1 MTSFYKAMKA
11 TYRYVVPKK
20 VRIFLYKILP
30 PSLRKL
36 RHKTISLLE
45 KTASH
50 DDIYDYEYYTDTVD
64 RFMIVSCGHI
74 ADSIFSTFS
83 PRSAVDLGCGTGLL
97 LVALSEKGVECRGF
111 EYSKAGIKICRDRGL
126 SVERLNLEEDSL
138 PADVKADVAIST
150 EVAEHLPE
158 ACSDR
163 FVGMLCSVADTIILT
178 ASEPTGTGT
187 DHVNEQP
194 KSYWIEKFSRHRF
207 IYDDDLT
214 LKWREDWT
222 TKGVASCYTVNLML
236 FRKK

>member
-1 MTSFYKAMKA
+1 
-11 TYRYVVPKK
+11 
-20 VRIFLYKILP
+20 
-30 PSLRKL
+30 
-36 RHKTISLLE
+36 LE

-50 DDIYDYEYYTDTVD
+50 DDIYDHEYYTDTVD
-64 RFMIVSCGHI
+64 KFMIVSCDHI
-74 ADSIFSTFS
+74 ADSIVCTFS

-97 LVALSEKGVECRGF
+97 LLALKEKGVECRGF

-126 SVERLNLEEDSL
+126 CVEKLDLEKDGL

-163 FVGMLCSVADTIILT
+163 FVDMLCGIADTIVFT
-178 ASEPTGTGT
+178 ASEPTNTGT

-194 KSYWIEKFSRHRF
+194 KSYWIEKFDRQGF
-207 IYDDDLT
+207 IYDENLT
-214 LKWREDWT
+214 LNWRADWNC
-222 TKGVASCYTVNLML
+222 KSVASCYTVNLML